1 MWLYKRTITA
11 PNTAAAGAVVNNTN
25 KEVIFKYCA
34 CFTDS
39 ITEINNTQV
48 DDAQKIDVV
57 MPIYNLI
64 EFSDAYSKTSRS
76 LWQYYR
82 DEPALDNNGNIIDYP
97 DDNNNSALFKFKQ
110 KITRQ
115 TGNGGTKMFK

>member
-1 MWLYKRTITA
+1 M
-11 PNTAAAGAVVNNTN
+11 AAAGAVVNNTN

-34 CFTDS
+34 SFTDS

-64 EFSDAYSKTSRS
+64 EFSDTYPKTSGS
-76 LWQYYR
+76 LW
-82 DEPALDNNGNIIDYP
+82 
-97 DDNNNSALFKFKQ
+97 
-110 KITRQ
+110 
-115 TGNGGTKMFK
+115 